1 MATPYVR
8 VELGT
13 VISTQRE
20 ARARFEGLPLLVT
33 AEGQTGGR
41 GRLGRDWIQAPR
53 AVSASLA
60 VEPGWP
66 ESRMGV
72 LPLIAGLAA
81 GEAAGKSVS
90 LKWPNDLILGGRKIG
105 GILIEAAGPL
115 VVVGFGLNLWWPDPI
130 EGAGA
135 LLGIDPGPRVPGRVA
150 EQWADDFLERMAKGP
165 GGWGREEY
173 SSACSTLGMQITWEP
188 DGSGTAVAIGGDG
201 GLVVS
206 TPGGEV
212 VLDSGEIS
220 EVRPAS

>member
-1 MATPYVR
+1 MATPYVC

-13 VISTQRE
+13 VVSTQRE
-20 ARARFEGLPLLVT
+20 ARTRFMGSPLLVT

-60 VEPGWP
+60 FEPGWP
-66 ESRMGV
+66 ESRRGMV
-72 LPLIAGLAA
+72 PLIAGLAA
-81 GEAAGKSVS
+81 GEVAGKRVS
-90 LKWPNDLILGGRKIG
+90 LKWPNDLMLGGRKVG
-105 GILIEAAGPL
+105 GILVEAAGPL
-115 VVVGFGLNLWWPDPI
+115 VVVGLGLNLWWPHPI

-135 LLGIDPGPRVPGRVA
+135 LFDVDPGPQTPGWVA
-150 EQWADDFLERMAKGP
+150 KRWADGFLARMARGS

-173 SSACSTLGMQITWEP
+173 SSVCSTLGRQVTWEP
-188 DGSGTAVAIGGDG
+188 DGSGTAVAIDGDG

-206 TPGGEV
+206 TCGGEV
-212 VLDSGEIS
+212 VLDSGEVS